1 MRILLIALLL
11 ANGLYFAWS
20 HGALAAFG
28 WLPASYGEREP
39 HRLEQQVR
47 PGALQIKPAASSP
60 SPAPQSAR

>member
-1 MRILLIALLL
+1 MRILLTALVL

-28 WLPASYGEREP
+28 WLPASYSEREP
-39 HRLEQQVR
+39 QRLENQVR
-47 PGALQIKPAASSP
+47 PGALQVKPAASS